1 MERICTRR
9 VSWHG
14 EPSHCVL
21 NLPHTYTLMYTHIF
35 TTHVCENAL
44 STRLPLTPKH
54 WALSAHSC
62 VEHWA
67 ALCTECNHPPAALT
81 IESSTRQGH
90 LVLSACTVCGMVAQH
105 REAGLVWRPR
115 GGGASVGTDSFG
127 WGDSFSYRLSAGKKS
142 T

>member
-90 LVLSACTVCGMVAQH
+90 LVLSACTVCGMEIDSRTPGCGAARTQ
-105 REAGLVWRPR
+105 VWAAMWKVR
-115 GGGASVGTDSFG
+115 GVGGFLTS
-127 WGDSFSYRLSAGKKS
+127 KKEVS
-142 T
+142 